1 MHVEEKAMRRYETL
15 MVLHPELPDAQ
26 TRETIER
33 ARRLIEEMGGELE
46 QMQEWGMREL
56 AYPIRRFTRG
66 YYVLAEYKGT
76 SAVVNE
82 LERNLKIADE
92 ILRFLSVES
101 FAARR
106 AQEAGK
112 ARPSK
117 GETPVP
123 TADSTR
129 DDLGAGDAPSID

>member
-1 MHVEEKAMRRYETL
+1 VEEEAMKRYETL

-33 ARRLIEEMGGELE
+33 ARRLVAEMGGELE
-46 QMQEWGMREL
+46 QVQEWGVREL

-66 YYVLAEYKGT
+66 YYVLLEYKAT

-92 ILRFLSVES
+92 ILRFLSVDS
-101 FAARR
+101 SATRH
-106 AQEAGK
+106 AQETGK
-112 ARPSK
+112 ARSSK
-117 GETPVP
+117 GERSVRSIGGSTDDAA
-123 TADSTR
+123 AD
-129 DDLGAGDAPSID
+129 DASAFD

>member
-1 MHVEEKAMRRYETL
+1 MQKYETL

-33 ARRLIEEMGGELE
+33 ARRLVTEMGGELD
-46 QMQEWGMREL
+46 QVQEWGIREL

-66 YYVLAEYKGT
+66 YYVLLEYKAT

-92 ILRFLSVES
+92 ILRFLSVDAS
-101 FAARR
+101 SVRR
-106 AQEAGK
+106 APETAKPQT
-112 ARPSK
+112 SK
-117 GETPVP
+117 SGP
-123 TADSTR
+123 STR
-129 DDLGAGDAPSID
+129 SGNGPTDDPGIDDAPAFD